1 MKCCRFFARTDRYV
15 ICMKDK
21 SVNIM
26 KYKNVWLKLAV
37 IFLPALQA
45 GVIALFYLL
54 TKGSGLPMPMWNDE
68 GAYYELIK
76 TWLATGQPLGY
87 WGFDGG
93 HAIVGTGSAW
103 SPAILFPYAL
113 FGMMFGW
120 NYSSAFYANILFL
133 TLAQVLFILLV
144 KPERKYLIRMLLMQ
158 GLSVIVILYSTTL
171 MSELL
176 RFSLA
181 IILAGMMYRLYFGQC
196 SKAFKFIVFPLY
208 LVALI
213 QVYIFFVFA
222 VPVYVFGAVKEWKW
236 WKKAL
241 FSMFALVIVGG
252 GSYYLLHL
260 ISSNYNIYKTENLL
274 MALQSFDIAGAVW
287 SVLAMVKEGLWGLW
301 SCFRTGVGHGMFKW
315 FVPFLF
321 MLILVPGGV
330 LCVDCIKLSKIRK
343 LESKQS
349 ELTDNAMQNLD
360 MKDLNSTD
368 VMGYWNHDRI
378 LCLQVAF
385 SVALFLGAFITVYS
399 LESFTFYRSL
409 GIVVIFSMYLLMM
422 SKSKWL
428 YTVMMTAYAIG
439 MIFLPAN
446 MKDFATERYP
456 GADTRAEWDFFADE
470 MESVIVVDEGADPW
484 ANTIAMFTLEP
495 KVLASMPAG
504 SGVNMMLYSDEIPT
518 EVEYLFFSKEQE
530 DLRSDWLEHDYY
542 AIAAANQALLD
553 TEYAVIFEDSD
564 YIIYR
569 KN

>member
-1 MKCCRFFARTDRYV
+1 
-15 ICMKDK
+15 MKDK
-21 SVNIM
+21 FIGIF
-26 KYKNVWLKLAV
+26 KEKTTWLKLAV
-37 IFLPALQA
+37 IFLPVIQA
-45 GVIALFYLL
+45 GVIALFYWM

-103 SPAILFPYAL
+103 SPAILFPYAV

-120 NYSSAFYANILFL
+120 NYSSAFFANVLFL
-133 TLAQVLFILLV
+133 TLAQILFMLLV
-144 KPERKYLIRMLLMQ
+144 QPEKKHLVRMLLLQ

-181 IILAGMMYRLYFGQC
+181 IVLAGMMYRLYFGQC
-196 SKAFKFIVFPLY
+196 GKAFKFVLAPLY
-208 LVALI
+208 LVALV

-222 VPVYVFGAVKEWKW
+222 VPIYVFGAVKEWKW
-236 WKKAL
+236 WKKAVL
-241 FSMFALVIVGG
+241 SLVALVIVGG

-274 MALQSFDIAGAVW
+274 KALQNFDITGAVW

-321 MLILVPGGV
+321 MLILVPGGM
-330 LCVDCIKLSKIRK
+330 LLVDGWKCFGAKKCDVKKRD
-343 LESKQS
+343 EA
-349 ELTDNAMQNLD
+349 EG
-360 MKDLNSTD
+360 KDKTSGDEVTEKAGK
-368 VMGYWNHDRI
+368 VFWNHDRTI
-378 LCLQVAF
+378 CLQVAF
-385 SVALFLGAFITVYS
+385 GVALFLGAFITVYS
-399 LESFTFYRSL
+399 LEAFTFYRSL

-422 SKSKWL
+422 TKSKWL
-428 YTVMMTAYAIG
+428 YPVMMIFFGVG

-446 MKDFATERYP
+446 MKDFSMERYP
-456 GADTRAEWDFFADE
+456 GAEVRRQWDAFADE
-470 MESVIVVDEGADPW
+470 MDDVILVAEGVNPW
-484 ANTIAMFTLEP
+484 KNTIAMFTLEP

-504 SGVNMMLYSDEIPT
+504 SGVNMMLYSDEIPAD
-518 EVEYLFFSKEQE
+518 VEYLFFSKEKE
-530 DLRSDWLEHDYY
+530 NLRSDWLEHDYY
-542 AIAAANQALLD
+542 AILSANQALLD
-553 TEYAVIFEDSD
+553 AEYAVIFEDAD

>member
-1 MKCCRFFARTDRYV
+1 
-15 ICMKDK
+15 
-21 SVNIM
+21 M

-45 GVIALFYLL
+45 GVIALFYLF

-133 TLAQVLFILLV
+133 TLAQVLFMLLV

-181 IILAGMMYRLYFGQC
+181 IILAGMMYKLYFGQC

-208 LVALI
+208 LIALI

-222 VPVYVFGAVKEWKW
+222 VPVYVFGVVKEWKW

-321 MLILVPGGV
+321 MLILVPGVMLLIDARKWLGY
-330 LCVDCIKLSKIRK
+330 KKHTASKSSDK
-343 LESKQS
+343 VTNNCQVSF
-349 ELTDNAMQNLD
+349 
-360 MKDLNSTD
+360 
-368 VMGYWNHDRI
+368 WNHDRI

-409 GIVVIFSMYLLMM
+409 GIVVIFAMYLLMM

-428 YTVMMTAYAIG
+428 YPVMMTAFTIG

-456 GADTRAEWDFFADE
+456 GADTRAEWDFFAAE

-484 ANTIAMFTLEP
+484 ENTIAMFTLEP

-518 EVEYLFFSKEQE
+518 DVEYLFFSKEQE
-530 DLRSDWLEHDYY
+530 DLRADWLEHDYY

-553 TEYAVIFEDSD
+553 TEYAVVFEDSD